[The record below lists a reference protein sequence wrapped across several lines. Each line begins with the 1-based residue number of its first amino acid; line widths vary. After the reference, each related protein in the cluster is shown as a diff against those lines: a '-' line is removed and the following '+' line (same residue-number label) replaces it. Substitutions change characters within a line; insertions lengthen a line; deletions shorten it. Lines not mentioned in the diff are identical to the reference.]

1 MYVAATG
8 AWFLLV
14 LPGGDIVSLLQCLF
28 LRDSEG
34 LWVSVGSD
42 GI

>member
-8 AWFLLV
+8 AWLFLV
-14 LPGGDIVSLLQCLF
+14 LPGGDIVSLLQSLF
-28 LRDSEG
+28 LRDSDG
-34 LWVSVGSD
+34 LWVYVGSN